1 MSAHAPEQSNIPFW
15 RDERY
20 LNILAQILVFAIVAG
35 ILYSLWYNM
44 NRSLEALGLPLSLK
58 FLKITASF
66 DIGEKLIS
74 YSREDTY
81 LRAYLVGVLNTIQVS
96 VLGIFFATIVG
107 IIIGVSRLSGNW
119 LISRLAGAY
128 VELFR
133 NIPLLVFLIFWY
145 QGLFLKFPD
154 VRDALRLGDFYF
166 SKRGIAF
173 PWGIPTETF
182 QSYLYILGLGL
193 IVAIVVGIVLH
204 RQGVKTG
211 RMPLIGLWSP
221 LTWIVIGIIGWFILP
236 QAPLTPTIPELPE
249 KGFNIIGGRVF
260 SPEFMALLSGLVL
273 YTAAFIGEV
282 VRAGIQAVSKGQTE
296 AARALGLNG
305 FQTLRLIVFPQ
316 ALRVIVPPLTSQY
329 LNLTKNSSLAIAIGY
344 PDIVHVYGT
353 IINQSGR
360 AVEMTAIM
368 MATYL
373 TFSLL
378 TSAFMNWYNKRIRL
392 VER

>member
-1 MSAHAPEQSNIPFW
+1 MSAQTPEQSGIPFW

-20 LNILAQILVFAIVAG
+20 LNVLAQILVFALVAG
-35 ILYSLWYNM
+35 LLYSLWYNM

-58 FLKITASF
+58 FLKINASF

-74 YSREDTY
+74 YGREDTY
-81 LRAYLVGVLNTIQVS
+81 LRAYLVGVLNTIQVA
-96 VLGIFFATIVG
+96 VLGVIFATILG
-107 IIIGVSRLSGNW
+107 TIIGVARLSTNW
-119 LISRLAGAY
+119 IVNRLATWY

-145 QGLFLKFPD
+145 QGVFLKFPD
-154 VRDALRLGDFYF
+154 VRNAIQVGGVYL
-166 SKRGIAF
+166 SQRGIAF
-173 PWGIPTETF
+173 PWGIPTDTF
-182 QSYLYILGLGL
+182 RTYLYILGFG
-193 IVAIVVGIVLH
+193 VVVSIIAAVLMY
-204 RQGVKTG
+204 RQGQKTG
-211 RMPLIGLWSP
+211 RMPLISLWVP
-221 LTWIVIGIIGWFILP
+221 LIWLVTGVIGWFVLP
-236 QAPLTPTIPELPE
+236 QAPLTFTYPQLPE

-282 VRAGIQAVSKGQTE
+282 VRAGIQAVSKGQVE

-305 FQTLRLIVFPQ
+305 FQTLRLVVFPQ

>member
-1 MSAHAPEQSNIPFW
+1 MSAQTPEKSGIPFW

-20 LNILAQILVFAIVAG
+20 LNILAQILVFALVAG
-35 ILYSLWYNM
+35 FIYMLWYNM

-58 FLKITASF
+58 FLKINASF
-66 DIGEKLIS
+66 DIGEKLIP
-74 YSREDTY
+74 YTREDTY
-81 LRAYLVGVLNTIQVS
+81 LRAYFVGVLNTIQVA
-96 VLGIFFATIVG
+96 VLGIIFATIVG
-107 IIIGVSRLSGNW
+107 VIIGVARLSSNW
-119 LISRLAGAY
+119 LVSRLATGY

-145 QGLFLKFPD
+145 QGVFLKFPG
-154 VRDALRLGDFYF
+154 VRDALHVGHFYF
-166 SKRGIAF
+166 SKRGVAF

-182 QSYLYILGLGL
+182 QTYLYILGFGVVVS
-193 IVAIVVGIVLH
+193 IIAGVAMY
-204 RQGVKTG
+204 RQGQKTG
-211 RMPLIGLWSP
+211 RMPLIGLWVPLIWVVAGVLGWFVLAKPP
-221 LTWIVIGIIGWFILP
+221 LTFSYP
-236 QAPLTPTIPELPE
+236 QLPE
-249 KGFNIIGGRVF
+249 KGFNITGGRVF

-273 YTAAFIGEV
+273 YTGAFIGEV

-305 FQTLRLIVFPQ
+305 FQTLRLVVFPQ

>member
-96 VLGIFFATIVG
+96 VLGIFFATILG

-119 LISRLAGAY
+119 LVSRLAGAY

-154 VRDALRLGDFYF
+154 VRDALRFGDFYF

-182 QSYLYILGLGL
+182 QSYLYILGFGL

>member
-182 QSYLYILGLGL
+182 QSYLYILGFGL

>member
-1 MSAHAPEQSNIPFW
+1 MSAHAPEQPDIPFW

-74 YSREDTY
+74 YTREDTY

-96 VLGIFFATIVG
+96 VLGIIFASILG
-107 IIIGVSRLSGNW
+107 IIVGVSRLSTNW
-119 LISRLAGAY
+119 IVSRLAGAY

-154 VRDALRLGDFYF
+154 VRDALRLGDIYF
-166 SKRGIAF
+166 SKRGVAF

-182 QSYLYILGLGL
+182 QAYLYILGFGL
-193 IVAIVVGIVLH
+193 IAAIIVGVVLH
-204 RQGVKTG
+204 KQGEKTG
-211 RMPLIGLWSP
+211 RMPLIGFWSP
-221 LTWIVIGIIGWFILP
+221 LTWIVIGIIGWFVLP
-236 QAPLTPTIPELPE
+236 QAPLSPTIPQLPE

>member
-1 MSAHAPEQSNIPFW
+1 MSVHAPGQPNIPFW

-20 LNILAQILVFAIVAG
+20 INILTQVLAMLFVLGMI
-35 ILYSLWYNM
+35 YTLWHNM
-44 NRSLEALGLPLSLK
+44 SRSLEALGLPLSLK
-58 FLKITASF
+58 FLKLTASF
-66 DIGEKLIS
+66 DIGEKLIT

-81 LRAYLVGVLNTIQVS
+81 LRAYLVGILNTLQVAI
-96 VLGIFFATIVG
+96 LGIIFATILG
-107 IIIGVSRLSGNW
+107 IIIGVARLSSNW
-119 LISRLAGAY
+119 IVNRLAAGY

-145 QGLFLKFPD
+145 QGVFLKLPD
-154 VRDALRLGDFYF
+154 VRDAVSIGKIYL

-182 QSYLYILGLGL
+182 RFYLYFLLAGLGL
-193 IVAIVVGIVLH
+193 AVVVGIFLY
-204 RQGVKTG
+204 RQGQKTG
-211 RMPLIGLWSP
+211 RMPMLTLWVP
-221 LTWIVIGIIGWFILP
+221 LTWIAVALIGWFVLP
-236 QAPLTPTIPELPE
+236 QAPLSLNVPELPD
-249 KGFNIIGGRVF
+249 KGFNITGGKVF
-260 SPEFMALLSGLVL
+260 SPEFMGLLSGLVL

-282 VRAGIQAVSKGQTE
+282 VRAGIQAVSKGQVE
-296 AARALGLNG
+296 AAHALGLSG
-305 FQTLRLIVFPQ
+305 FQALRLVVFPQ
-316 ALRVIVPPLTSQY
+316 ALRVIIPPMTSQY

-378 TSAFMNWYNKRIRL
+378 TSAFMNWYNRRIRL